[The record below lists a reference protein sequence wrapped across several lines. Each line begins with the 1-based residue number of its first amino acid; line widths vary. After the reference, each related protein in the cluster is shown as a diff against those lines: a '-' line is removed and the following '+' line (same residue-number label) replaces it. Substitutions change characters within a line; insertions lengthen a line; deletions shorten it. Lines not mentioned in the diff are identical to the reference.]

1 METENLLANLF
12 KQLDEHIKRIV
23 DKQVAEIMQSHAT
36 LAFMNEELDKKIRDI
51 SADVAEQVVDDA
63 VTTHESTHE
72 HNEEDMIVDIAN
84 NALEN
89 YDLDDKVCQ
98 ALRDTDT
105 PDESRVEE
113 MIAQALD
120 DYDIQERVEV
130 ALTADDVWGSG
141 SKFESLVKK
150 VMQDTQ
156 FTVSIN

>member
-63 VTTHESTHE
+63 VTTHERNSE
-72 HNEEDMIVDIAN
+72 HIDEDMVNDIAVS
-84 NALEN
+84 ALN
-89 YDLDDKVCQ
+89 DYDLDDKISE
-98 ALRDTDT
+98 ALRDADT
-105 PDESRVEE
+105 PDETRVEE

-120 DYDIQERVEV
+120 DLDLQERVEV
-130 ALTADDVWGSG
+130 ALASDDVWGSG

>member
-1 METENLLANLF
+1 METETLLSNLF
-12 KQLDEHIKRIV
+12 KQLDEHIKRLV
-23 DKQVAEIMQSHAT
+23 DKQVAEVMQSHAT
-36 LAFMNEELDKKIRDI
+36 LAFMDEKLEDRIKEVCASVSEDIIDEAITKHERDNEHID
-51 SADVAEQVVDDA
+51 
-63 VTTHESTHE
+63 
-72 HNEEDMIVDIAN
+72 EDMVNDIAVS
-84 NALEN
+84 ALN
-89 YDLDDKVCQ
+89 DYDLDDKISE
-98 ALRDTDT
+98 ALRDADT
-105 PDESRVEE
+105 PDETRVEE

>member
-12 KQLDEHIKRIV
+12 KQLDEHIKRLV
-23 DKQVAEIMQSHAT
+23 DKQVAEVMQSHAT
-36 LAFMNEELDKKIRDI
+36 LAFIDESLETRIRSI
-51 SADVAEQVVDDA
+51 SADVAENIADESMR
-63 VTTHESTHE
+63 THERDSDHID
-72 HNEEDMIVDIAN
+72 EDMVNDIAVS
-84 NALEN
+84 ALN
-89 YDLDDKVCQ
+89 DYDLDDKICQ
-98 ALRDTDT
+98 AMRDNDT

-113 MIAQALD
+113 MIAEAIDDLD
-120 DYDIQERVEV
+120 LQERVEV

>member
-1 METENLLANLF
+1 METETLLSNLF

-36 LAFMNEELDKKIRDI
+36 LAFIDEKLDDRIKEVSGEVVGEAITQHERDTDHI
-51 SADVAEQVVDDA
+51 D
-63 VTTHESTHE
+63 
-72 HNEEDMIVDIAN
+72 EDMVSDIATS
-84 NALEN
+84 ALN
-89 YDLDDKVCQ
+89 DYDLDDKICQ

-113 MIAQALD
+113 MITQALD

-130 ALTADDVWGSG
+130 ALASDDVWGSG

>member
-12 KQLDEHIKRIV
+12 KQLDEHIKRLV

-36 LAFMNEELDKKIRDI
+36 LAFMNEELDKNI
-51 SADVAEQVVDDA
+51 SADVAENIADESMR
-63 VTTHESTHE
+63 THERDSE
-72 HNEEDMIVDIAN
+72 HIDEDMVNDIAVS
-84 NALEN
+84 ALN
-89 YDLDDKVCQ
+89 DYDLDDKISE
-98 ALRDTDT
+98 ALRDADT
-105 PDESRVEE
+105 PDETRVEE

>member
-12 KQLDEHIKRIV
+12 KQLDEHIKRLV
-23 DKQVAEIMQSHAT
+23 DKQVAEVMQSHAT

-72 HNEEDMIVDIAN
+72 HNEEDMIVDIAT
-84 NALEN
+84 NALN
-89 YDLDDKVCQ
+89 DYDFDEQIGQ
-98 ALRDTDT
+98 ALRDADT
-105 PDESRVEE
+105 PDETRVEE

-120 DYDIQERVEV
+120 DYDLQERVEV
-130 ALTADDVWGSG
+130 ALTSDDVWGSG

>member
-23 DKQVAEIMQSHAT
+23 DKQVAEIMQSQAT
-36 LAFMNEELDKKIRDI
+36 LAFMSEELDKKIRDI

-63 VTTHESTHE
+63 VTTHERDTDHID
-72 HNEEDMIVDIAN
+72 EDQVHDMAVS
-84 NALEN
+84 ALEN
-89 YDLDDKVCQ
+89 YDVDEKIAQ
-98 ALRDTDT
+98 AMRDSDV

-113 MIAQALD
+113 MIAEAIG
-120 DYDIQERVEV
+120 DIDMQEKVEEV
-130 ALTADDVWGSG
+130 LESDDVWGSG

>member
-12 KQLDEHIKRIV
+12 KQLDEHIKRLV
-23 DKQVAEIMQSHAT
+23 DKQVAEVMQSHAT
-36 LAFMNEELDKKIRDI
+36 LAFIDESLETRIRSI
-51 SADVAEQVVDDA
+51 SADVAENIADESMR
-63 VTTHESTHE
+63 THERDSE
-72 HNEEDMIVDIAN
+72 HIDEDMVNDIAVS
-84 NALEN
+84 ALN
-89 YDLDDKVCQ
+89 DYDLDDKISE
-98 ALRDTDT
+98 ALRDADT
-105 PDESRVEE
+105 PDETRVEE

-130 ALTADDVWGSG
+130 ALASDDVWGSG

>member
-1 METENLLANLF
+1 METETLLSNLF
-12 KQLDEHIKRIV
+12 KQLDEHIKRVV

-36 LAFMNEELDKKIRDI
+36 LAFMNEELDKKIREI
-51 SADVAEQVVDDA
+51 SEEVADESMR
-63 VTTHESTHE
+63 THERDTDHID
-72 HNEEDMIVDIAN
+72 EDMVSDIATS
-84 NALEN
+84 ALN
-89 YDLDDKVCQ
+89 DYDLDDKVCQ

-113 MIAQALD
+113 MITQALD

-130 ALTADDVWGSG
+130 ALATDDVWGSG

>member
-1 METENLLANLF
+1 METETLLSNLF

-23 DKQVAEIMQSHAT
+23 DKQVVEIMQSHAT

-51 SADVAEQVVDDA
+51 SAEVAENIADESMR
-63 VTTHESTHE
+63 THERDSE
-72 HNEEDMIVDIAN
+72 HNDEDQIHDIAVS
-84 NALEN
+84 ALEN
-89 YDLDDKVCQ
+89 YDLDDKICQ
-98 ALRDTDT
+98 AMRDSDV

-113 MIAQALD
+113 MISEAIDDLD
-120 DYDIQERVEV
+120 LQERVEV
-130 ALTADDVWGSG
+130 ALASDDVWGSG

>member
-1 METENLLANLF
+1 METETLLSNLF

-51 SADVAEQVVDDA
+51 SAEVAENIADESMR
-63 VTTHESTHE
+63 THERDSE
-72 HNEEDMIVDIAN
+72 HQDEDQIHDIAVS
-84 NALEN
+84 ALEN
-89 YDLDDKVCQ
+89 YDLDDKICQ
-98 ALRDTDT
+98 AMRDSDV

-113 MIAQALD
+113 MISEAIDDLD
-120 DYDIQERVEV
+120 LQESVEV
-130 ALTADDVWGSG
+130 ALASDDVWRSG
-141 SKFESLVKK
+141 NKSESLVKK

>member
-1 METENLLANLF
+1 METETLLSNLF

-23 DKQVAEIMQSHAT
+23 DKQVAEIMQSQAT
-36 LAFMNEELDKKIRDI
+36 LAFMSEELDKKIRDI
-51 SADVAEQVVDDA
+51 SAEVAENIADESMR
-63 VTTHESTHE
+63 THERDSE
-72 HNEEDMIVDIAN
+72 HNDEDQIHDIAT

-89 YDLDDKVCQ
+89 YDLDDKICQ
-98 ALRDTDT
+98 AMRDSDV

-113 MIAQALD
+113 MISEAIDDLD
-120 DYDIQERVEV
+120 LQERVEV
-130 ALTADDVWGSG
+130 ALASDDVWGSG

>member
-51 SADVAEQVVDDA
+51 SADVAEQVVDGA

-72 HNEEDMIVDIAN
+72 HNEEDQIHDIAVS
-84 NALEN
+84 ALEN
-89 YDLDDKVCQ
+89 YDLDDKICQ

-113 MIAQALD
+113 MISEAID
-120 DYDIQERVEV
+120 DIDLQEKVAEV
-130 ALTADDVWGSG
+130 LESDDVWGSG

>member
-1 METENLLANLF
+1 METETLLSNLF
-12 KQLDEHIKRIV
+12 KQLDEHIKRLV

-36 LAFMNEELDKKIRDI
+36 LAFMSEELDKKIRDI
-51 SADVAEQVVDDA
+51 SADVAENIADESMR
-63 VTTHESTHE
+63 THERDNE
-72 HNEEDMIVDIAN
+72 HIDEDMVGDIATS
-84 NALEN
+84 ALN
-89 YDLDDKVCQ
+89 DYDLDDKICQ

>member
-12 KQLDEHIKRIV
+12 KQLDEHIKRLV

-51 SADVAEQVVDDA
+51 SADVAENIADESMR
-63 VTTHESTHE
+63 THERDSE
-72 HNEEDMIVDIAN
+72 HIDEDMVNDIAVS
-84 NALEN
+84 ALN
-89 YDLDDKVCQ
+89 DYDLDDKISQVM
-98 ALRDTDT
+98 RDSDI

-113 MIAQALD
+113 MIAEAIG
-120 DYDIQERVEV
+120 DIDMQEKVEEV
-130 ALTADDVWGSG
+130 LESDDVWGSG

>member
-12 KQLDEHIKRIV
+12 KQLDEHIKRLV
-23 DKQVAEIMQSHAT
+23 DKQVAEVLQSHAT
-36 LAFMNEELDKKIRDI
+36 LAFMNEELDKKIREI
-51 SADVAEQVVDDA
+51 SADVAQDIADEVVA
-63 VTTHESTHE
+63 THERDSDHID
-72 HNEEDMIVDIAN
+72 EDQVHDIAVS
-84 NALEN
+84 ALN
-89 YDLDDKVCQ
+89 DYDLDDKICQ

-113 MIAQALD
+113 MIAEAIDDLD
-120 DYDIQERVEV
+120 LQERVEV
-130 ALTADDVWGSG
+130 ALASDDVWGSG

>member
-1 METENLLANLF
+1 METETLLSNLF
-12 KQLDEHIKRIV
+12 KQLDEHIKRVV

-36 LAFMNEELDKKIRDI
+36 LAFMNEELDKKIREI
-51 SADVAEQVVDDA
+51 SEEVADESMR
-63 VTTHESTHE
+63 THERDSE
-72 HNEEDMIVDIAN
+72 HQDEDQVHDIAVS
-84 NALEN
+84 ALEN
-89 YDLDDKVCQ
+89 YDLDDKICQ

-113 MIAQALD
+113 MITQALD

-130 ALTADDVWGSG
+130 ALATDDVWGSG

>member
-1 METENLLANLF
+1 METETLLSNLF

-36 LAFMNEELDKKIRDI
+36 LAFMNEELDKKIREI
-51 SADVAEQVVDDA
+51 SEEVADESMR
-63 VTTHESTHE
+63 THERDSE
-72 HNEEDMIVDIAN
+72 HQDEDQVHDIAVS
-84 NALEN
+84 ALEN
-89 YDLDDKVCQ
+89 YDLDDKICQ

-113 MIAQALD
+113 MITQALD

-130 ALTADDVWGSG
+130 ALATDDVWGSG

>member
-1 METENLLANLF
+1 METETLLSNLF

-36 LAFMNEELDKKIRDI
+36 LAFMNEELDKKIREI
-51 SADVAEQVVDDA
+51 SEEVADESMR
-63 VTTHESTHE
+63 THERDSE
-72 HNEEDMIVDIAN
+72 HQDEDQIHDIAVS
-84 NALEN
+84 ALEN

-113 MIAQALD
+113 MITQAIE
-120 DYDIQERVEV
+120 DIEFSDKVEE
-130 ALTADDVWGSG
+130 ALASDDVWGSG

-156 FTVSIN
+156 FTVSID

>member
-1 METENLLANLF
+1 METETLLSNLF
-12 KQLDEHIKRIV
+12 KQLDEHIKRLV
-23 DKQVAEIMQSHAT
+23 DKQVAEVMQSHAT
-36 LAFMNEELDKKIRDI
+36 LAFMDESLETRIRSI
-51 SADVAEQVVDDA
+51 SAEVAENIADESMR
-63 VTTHESTHE
+63 THERDSE
-72 HNEEDMIVDIAN
+72 HQDEDQVHDIAVS
-84 NALEN
+84 ALEN
-89 YDLDDKVCQ
+89 YDLDDKICQ

-113 MIAQALD
+113 MIAEAIDDLD
-120 DYDIQERVEV
+120 LQERVEV

>member
-51 SADVAEQVVDDA
+51 SADVAQDIADEVVA
-63 VTTHESTHE
+63 THERDSDHIDADTITDTAIE
-72 HNEEDMIVDIAN
+72 TVND
-84 NALEN
+84 
-89 YDLDDKVCQ
+89 YDFDDRISQ
-98 ALRDTDT
+98 ALRDSDT

-113 MIAQALD
+113 MISQAID
-120 DYDIQERVEV
+120 EIEFSEKVEDV
-130 ALTADDVWGSG
+130 LASDDVWGSG

-150 VMQDTQ
+150 VMQNTE
-156 FTVSIN
+156 FTVNVS

>member
-1 METENLLANLF
+1 MDTETLLSNLF
-12 KQLDEHIKRIV
+12 KQLDEHIKRVV

-36 LAFMNEELDKKIRDI
+36 LAFMNEELDKKIREI
-51 SADVAEQVVDDA
+51 SEEVADESMR
-63 VTTHESTHE
+63 THERDSE
-72 HNEEDMIVDIAN
+72 HQDEDQVHDIAVS
-84 NALEN
+84 ALEN
-89 YDLDDKVCQ
+89 YDLDDKICQ

-113 MIAQALD
+113 MIAEAIGDIAFSDKVEEAL
-120 DYDIQERVEV
+120 
-130 ALTADDVWGSG
+130 ASDDVWGSG